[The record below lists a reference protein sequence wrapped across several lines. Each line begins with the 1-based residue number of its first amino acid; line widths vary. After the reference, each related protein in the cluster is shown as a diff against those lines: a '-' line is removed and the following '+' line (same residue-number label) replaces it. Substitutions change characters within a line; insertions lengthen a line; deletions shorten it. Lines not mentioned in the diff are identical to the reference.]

1 MTDEKQGSAMMIEQ
15 DVSIRLTWPVICGL
29 ACKACLLGL
38 TFNEVSEQAMRDY
51 LMPEVI
57 EA

>member
-1 MTDEKQGSAMMIEQ
+1 MMIEQ
-15 DVSIRLTWPVICGL
+15 DVAIRLTWPVICRL

-38 TFNEVSEQAMRDY
+38 TFNEVCEQAMRDY